1 MDSNKDDVD
10 VEGLFPVVLDL
21 WSSSLPRVFQRSE
34 LRFFCGIHLATWG
47 AFQEGWFQQKRE
59 ADRGIDFDLG
69 SILSVDWVDL
79 KMLTMI
85 STVLLSFY
93 VHQCFRRYQL
103 ICTLTMRMFSS
114 VHDIAFQAR
123 LFLDTKKSRLCS
135 RWVTLAALLSL
146 ATGPSTRAWRK
157 LLAHGLV
164 RRVEVEPLRRMG
176 EARGWLLL
184 QETVELLHQ
193 EVSGKVLS
201 EMISRILAFRDCQQE
216 ILETKRLS
224 LPFTY
229 HHLLTVV
236 IMVNLSLL
244 SYGSALS
251 TTCLAPPIFFLV
263 AIFFF
268 GMMEVS
274 VQLWDPLSDES
285 SLPVQRLT
293 QEFLWSMHALIYYEH
308 DGPDEKWQS
317 DLREESSAPCA
328 FLL

>member
-1 MDSNKDDVD
+1 
-10 VEGLFPVVLDL
+10 
-21 WSSSLPRVFQRSE
+21 
-34 LRFFCGIHLATWG
+34 
-47 AFQEGWFQQKRE
+47 
-59 ADRGIDFDLG
+59 
-69 SILSVDWVDL
+69 
-79 KMLTMI
+79 
-85 STVLLSFY
+85 
-93 VHQCFRRYQL
+93 
-103 ICTLTMRMFSS
+103 
-114 VHDIAFQAR
+114 
-123 LFLDTKKSRLCS
+123 
-135 RWVTLAALLSL
+135 
-146 ATGPSTRAWRK
+146 
-157 LLAHGLV
+157 
-164 RRVEVEPLRRMG
+164 MG

-193 EVSGKVLS
+193 EPKTAGYPSHIPPLLS
-201 EMISRILAFRDCQQE
+201 LRSRSPEE

>member
-135 RWVTLAALLSL
+135 RWV
-146 ATGPSTRAWRK
+146 
-157 LLAHGLV
+157 
-164 RRVEVEPLRRMG
+164 
-176 EARGWLLL
+176 
-184 QETVELLHQ
+184 
-193 EVSGKVLS
+193 SGKVLS

-293 QEFLWSMHALIYYEH
+293 Q
-308 DGPDEKWQS
+308 
-317 DLREESSAPCA
+317 DLCA
-328 FLL
+328 SVTWTLAILNL